1 MYNGNVHHGAEHPT
15 HVRPVNGI
23 LERAPAIVYT
33 RDVIRAY
40 LCTARTTQVLLR
52 RRALERVHAFDEFE
66 FDRRAI
72 MFGPAS
78 RARPPW
84 SVPLAAAAAGAGK
97 QILVAT
103 KIEIPQGVA
112 VATGDPV
119 QAQRRTRVAKRGPL
133 AERSDANELQGVAR
147 EQPDFVLGGLCK
159 REHRTCELCQLY
171 GRFGEGE
178 M

>member
-15 HVRPVNGI
+15 HVRPINGI

-33 RDVIRAY
+33 RDVVGAY
-40 LCTARTTQVLLR
+40 LRAARTTQILLR
-52 RRALERVHAFDEFE
+52 RRALEREHAFDELK

-78 RARPPW
+78 RARPPG
-84 SVPLAAAAAGAGK
+84 SVPLAAAARAGK

-103 KIEIPQGVA
+103 KVEIPQGVA

-119 QAQRRTRVAKRGPL
+119 QAQRRARVAKRGLL
-133 AERSDANELQGVAR
+133 AERSDADELQGVAL
-147 EQPDFVLGGLCK
+147 EQPDFVLGGLCQ

-171 GRFGEGE
+171 GRFGQGE